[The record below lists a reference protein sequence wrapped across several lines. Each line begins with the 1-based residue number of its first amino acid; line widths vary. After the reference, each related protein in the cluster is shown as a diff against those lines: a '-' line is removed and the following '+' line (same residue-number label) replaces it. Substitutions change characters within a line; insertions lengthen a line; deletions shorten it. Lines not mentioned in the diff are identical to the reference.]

1 MKNKIIGHCDAD
13 TSTGLLRNSAAQKTH
28 LVGEPQFLMTL
39 LGQTNSFRSLEMCYW
54 FIIINA
60 IYLLPL
66 PPIFKV
72 YKIVLCK
79 TLFSFSQW

>member
-13 TSTGLLRNSAAQKTH
+13 TSAGLLRNSAAQKTH